1 MNSIVEISK
10 AFVTRKE
17 QEKVILKNTKTLKVF
32 EVNSVVQTLFGAEEK
47 QVLIKDTCP
56 KRAIV
61 KNNQHLISEGTQVF
75 EVKNIVAPNKNKG
88 YVTYVVFNNKHIL
101 R

>member
-32 EVNSVVQTLFGAEEK
+32 EVNSVVQTLFGAENV
-47 QVLIKDTCP
+47 QLLIKDTCP

-61 KNNQHLISEGTQVF
+61 KNNQQLTNEGVQVF
-75 EVKNIVAPNKNKG
+75 EVKSIVAPNKKNG